1 MSKETKVSNEKK
13 GNGDLAIVSGSA
25 AKGMTTELKAR
36 MILGGPE
43 DDYKKG
49 FNDAMQWAVRLVDRY
64 KNGNGLF
71 P

>member
-1 MSKETKVSNEKK
+1 MNKEKKESNEQK

-36 MILGGPE
+36 MILGGPD

-49 FNDAMQWAVRLVDRY
+49 FNDAMQWAVRMVERY
-64 KNGNGLF
+64 KNGEGLF
-71 P
+71 Q

>member
-1 MSKETKVSNEKK
+1 MSEENKVSNENK

-36 MILGGPE
+36 MILLGRN
-43 DDYKKG
+43 DDYKQG
-49 FNDAMQWAVRLVDRY
+49 FNDAMQWAIRLVERY

-71 P
+71 Q

>member
-1 MSKETKVSNEKK
+1 MSEKNKVSNENK

-25 AKGMTTELKAR
+25 AKGMATELKAR

-49 FNDAMQWAVRLVDRY
+49 FNDAMQWAVRMVERY
-64 KNGNGLF
+64 KNGDGLF
-71 P
+71 Q